1 MRRFS
6 LREFELPEITDNE
19 LLVSVI
25 SDSVC
30 LSTWKAALLGSEH
43 KRVPDDLEN
52 HPVITGH
59 ECAGVIVEVGK
70 NLTGKYKKGQRFV
83 LQPAMGLP
91 SGYSAGY
98 SYEYFGGN
106 ATYMI
111 IPEIAINLGCVLPY
125 HGSYFA
131 AASLAEP
138 MCCII
143 GAYHANYHTTQYVYE
158 HRMGVKPGG
167 NIALLACAGPMGI
180 GAIDYAINGGIQP
193 SRVVVV
199 DIDDKRLAQVQKLL
213 PVDLAASKGI
223 ELVYVNTKGMSDPV
237 QTLRALTGDVGF
249 DDIFVYAAVP
259 AVVEMAD
266 ELLAEDG
273 CLNFFAG
280 PTDKNFKVPFNF
292 YNVGLQETVNQASG
306 ALQKNQNG
314 ADIPGK
320 DTFTKNIGACRAY
333 SAWLNIG
340 GDSQVWTT
348 AQFISWLESQGAFN
362 HPYWMCKGSW
372 AYANNK
378 VITDTGCGNI
388 CLAGA
393 VVEVIGTRGAMT
405 IRVTTPSTSSG
416 GGITNAQ
423 FTYINHGDAYAPGW
437 RRDYNTKNQQ
447 PAFALGQTGST
458 VGNDKAVGW
467 NWNSGVYN
475 ANIGGASTLILH
487 FNMNTG
493 SCPAVQFRVN
503 YRNGGI
509 FYRSARD
516 GYGFEADWS
525 EFYTT
530 TRKPSAGDVGAY
542 TQAECNSRFITGIR
556 LGGLSSVQTWN
567 GPGWSDRSGYV
578 VTGSVNGN
586 RDELIDTTQARP
598 IQYCIN
604 GTWYNAGSI

>member
-1 MRRFS
+1 MKTKVAAIYGKRDVR
-6 LREFELPEITDNE
+6 LRVFELPEITDNE

-213 PVDLAASKGI
+213 PVELAASKGI

-237 QTLRALTGDVGF
+237 QMLRALTGDAGF

-292 YNVGLQETVNQASG
+292 YNVHYNST
-306 ALQKNQNG
+306 
-314 ADIPGK
+314 
-320 DTFTKNIGACRAY
+320 
-333 SAWLNIG
+333 
-340 GDSQVWTT
+340 
-348 AQFISWLESQGAFN
+348 
-362 HPYWMCKGSW
+362 H
-372 AYANNK
+372 
-378 VITDTGCGNI
+378 
-388 CLAGA
+388 
-393 VVEVIGTRGAMT
+393 VVGT
-405 IRVTTPSTSSG
+405 SG
-416 GGITNAQ
+416 GST
-423 FTYINHGDAYAPGW
+423 DDRKRRLPLAPLGSYS
-437 RRDYNTKNQQ
+437 RR
-447 PAFALGQTGST
+447 L
-458 VGNDKAVGW
+458 W
-467 NWNSGVYN
+467 
-475 ANIGGASTLILH
+475 
-487 FNMNTG
+487 
-493 SCPAVQFRVN
+493 
-503 YRNGGI
+503 
-509 FYRSARD
+509 
-516 GYGFEADWS
+516 
-525 EFYTT
+525 
-530 TRKPSAGDVGAY
+530 
-542 TQAECNSRFITGIR
+542 
-556 LGGLSSVQTWN
+556 
-567 GPGWSDRSGYV
+567 
-578 VTGSVNGN
+578 
-586 RDELIDTTQARP
+586 
-598 IQYCIN
+598 
-604 GTWYNAGSI
+604 

>member
-1 MRRFS
+1 MKTNVAAIYGKRDVR

-19 LLVSVI
+19 LLVNVI

-91 SGYSAGY
+91 GGYSAGY

-199 DIDDKRLAQVQKLL
+199 DIDDKRLAQVQMLL
-213 PVDLAASKGI
+213 PVELAASKGI
-223 ELVYVNTKGMSDPV
+223 ELVYMNTKGVSDPV
-237 QTLRALTGDVGF
+237 QTLRALTDDAGF
-249 DDIFVYAAVP
+249 DDVFVYAAVP
-259 AVVEMAD
+259 SVVEMAD

-292 YNVGLQETVNQASG
+292 YNVHYNSTHVVGTSGGSTDDMKEAIALSATGQLQPSFMVTH
-306 ALQKNQNG
+306 
-314 ADIPGK
+314 
-320 DTFTKNIGACRAY
+320 
-333 SAWLNIG
+333 IG
-340 GDSQVWTT
+340 GLD
-348 AQFISWLESQGAFN
+348 
-362 HPYWMCKGSW
+362 
-372 AYANNK
+372 
-378 VITDTGCGNI
+378 
-388 CLAGA
+388 A
-393 VVEVIGTRGAMT
+393 VSYTHLTLPT
-405 IRVTTPSTSSG
+405 IRLV
-416 GGITNAQ
+416 
-423 FTYINHGDAYAPGW
+423 
-437 RRDYNTKNQQ
+437 
-447 PAFALGQTGST
+447 
-458 VGNDKAVGW
+458 
-467 NWNSGVYN
+467 
-475 ANIGGASTLILH
+475 
-487 FNMNTG
+487 
-493 SCPAVQFRVN
+493 
-503 YRNGGI
+503 
-509 FYRSARD
+509 
-516 GYGFEADWS
+516 
-525 EFYTT
+525 
-530 TRKPSAGDVGAY
+530 
-542 TQAECNSRFITGIR
+542 
-556 LGGLSSVQTWN
+556 
-567 GPGWSDRSGYV
+567 
-578 VTGSVNGN
+578 
-586 RDELIDTTQARP
+586 
-598 IQYCIN
+598 
-604 GTWYNAGSI
+604 